1 MLRIWRNYNLK
12 KLKFIALLSIIP
24 LLLAFSP
31 ALAQRATQ
39 LVNSQGVASIFSNDV
54 GLARDQAIDDA
65 LRKAVEQTLGTF
77 IQSSTLVENN
87 MLVEDNIL
95 SWSNGYV
102 RRHQVISEGKSDP
115 TTYQV
120 TIEAEVELANLKN
133 DWDGIQNLL
142 SKMGNPRVMFMID
155 EQNIGESRDRYHY
168 LSVDINITE
177 TTLLNKFIQ
186 NGFECVDPATVRQ
199 NLQQD
204 QAIAVLQGNTQ
215 LAAAIAKKLGAEVV
229 ITGKTIAKVASG
241 FNLGGMKS
249 CQANITA
256 RVIKA
261 DVATVIATG
270 TAHAA
275 HPHIDEVT
283 GGTEAIKKATNK
295 LADDLITKITQKW
308 KDEFYQATTVKLIV
322 HGINSFSEVN
332 DFNNTVKY
340 LVRGVKDIYNRNI
353 AGNMAELDVKITGN
367 ANQLARELEKKDL
380 DKFAVKIVGLSM
392 NKITLELTGKQ

>member
-1 MLRIWRNYNLK
+1 MK

>member
-1 MLRIWRNYNLK
+1 MK
-12 KLKFIALLSIIP
+12 SFKFSISLLLLITFVFCFALSIQ
-24 LLLAFSP
+24 
-31 ALAQRATQ
+31 AQRATK
-39 LVNSQGVASIFSNDV
+39 VVMSKGVAGIFSNDI

-77 IQSSTLVENN
+77 VQSSTLVENN

-102 RRHQVISEGKSDP
+102 RDHKIIKEGKADAQ
-115 TTYQV
+115 TYEV
-120 TIEAEVELANLKN
+120 TIQAEVEMANLRN

-142 SKMGNPRVMFMID
+142 NKMGNPRVMFMIN
-155 EQNIGESRDRYHY
+155 EQNIGDTRNRYQY
-168 LSVDINITE
+168 LAVDMNITE
-177 TTLLNKFIQ
+177 NTLLDKFIE

-204 QAIAVLQGNTQ
+204 QAMAVLQGNTKM
-215 LAAAIAKKLGAEVV
+215 AAAIAKKLGAEVV
-229 ITGKTIAKVASG
+229 ITGKTVATVATG

-261 DVATVIATG
+261 DIATIIATG
-270 TAHAA
+270 TAKAA
-275 HPHIDEVT
+275 YPHIDEVT

-295 LADDLITKITQKW
+295 LSGELLNKITQKW
-308 KDEFYQATTVKLIV
+308 KDEFYKATTVKLVV
-322 HGINSFSEVN
+322 HGVKSFTQVN
-332 DFNNTVKY
+332 DFKNTVKY

-353 AGNMAELDVKITGN
+353 AGTMAELDVKLTGN

-380 DKFAVKIVGLSM
+380 DKFEVKIIGLTM
-392 NKITLELTGKQ
+392 NKVTLQLNEK

>member
-1 MLRIWRNYNLK
+1 MFAVISC
-12 KLKFIALLSIIP
+12 LSM
-24 LLLAFSP
+24 SV
-31 ALAQRATQ
+31 LAQRATQ
-39 LVNSQGVASIFSNDV
+39 VVMSKGMAGIFSNDI

-77 IQSSTLVENN
+77 VQSSTLVENN

-102 RRHQVISEGKSDP
+102 RKHNVVREGKVDAQ
-115 TTYQV
+115 TYEV
-120 TIEAEVELANLKN
+120 TVQAEVEMANLRN
-133 DWDGIQNLL
+133 DWEGLQNLL
-142 SKMGNPRVMFMID
+142 NKMGNPRVMFMID
-155 EQNIGESRDRYHY
+155 EQNIGESRNRYHY

-177 TTLLNKFIQ
+177 NTLLNKFIE

-204 QAIAVLQGNTQ
+204 QAIAVLQGNTKM
-215 LAAAIAKKLGAEVV
+215 AAAIAKKLGAEVV
-229 ITGKTIAKVASG
+229 VTGKTIAKVATG

-261 DVATVIATG
+261 DIATIIATG

-295 LADDLITKITQKW
+295 LSGELLNKITQKW
-308 KDEFYQATTVKLIV
+308 KDEFYKSTTVKVVV
-322 HGINSFSEVN
+322 HGIKSFTQVN
-332 DFNNTVKY
+332 DFKNTVKY
-340 LVRGVKDIYNRNI
+340 LIRGVKDIYNRNI
-353 AGNMAELDVKITGN
+353 AGTMAELDVKLTGN

-380 DKFAVKIVGLSM
+380 DKFEVKILGLTM
-392 NKITLELTGKQ
+392 NKVTLQLTEKM